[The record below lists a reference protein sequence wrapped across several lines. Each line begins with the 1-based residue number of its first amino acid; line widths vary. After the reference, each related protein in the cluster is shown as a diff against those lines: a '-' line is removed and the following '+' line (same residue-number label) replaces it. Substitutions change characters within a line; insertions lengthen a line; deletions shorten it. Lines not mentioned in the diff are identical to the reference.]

1 MIIFQNVIKS
11 FIGLM
16 DQKSDFILI
25 LSVNED
31 RNIDLGRERLRGL
44 GT

>member
-1 MIIFQNVIKS
+1 
-11 FIGLM
+11 M
-16 DQKSDFILI
+16 DQESDFILI